1 MSVAAEGSWNSLTTL
16 QKVALGLGIPASAT
30 VLYILY
36 RRYRETRDSRLTFLG
51 EDEIEV
57 EMKVPRQVVKSIIG
71 RQGAIIKQLR
81 RETGACIDIEAQESE
96 GEESEP
102 DRVLL
107 IRGAPVQVCRAKMA
121 IHQILT
127 DSVQILEHFHVP
139 QQSVGRIIGRGGEVI
154 RAICRESGAKVAC
167 EKETGD
173 HRLALERLITLTG
186 TKKEVEV
193 AKKLILEKVE
203 QEREFRQKIIQSAAS
218 RRQMKKPLGVRK
230 EDIVSEGEENL
241 CVESIDVAAETPC
254 EQKTVTESPQ
264 DVLKF
269 EIPSPDLS
277 FQPDEHLEVYVS
289 ASENPN
295 HFWIQILGARS
306 LQLDKLITEMSRY
319 YEASSQSDK
328 LASVQ
333 VGDIVAAPFAHDSS
347 WYRARVLGF
356 LEDGLVDLYYVDF
369 GDNGVAP
376 LEKLGCL
383 RSDFLSLPFQA
394 VECSLAEIEPAGE
407 AWSEDALDDFDR
419 LTYCTQWK
427 PLMARICS
435 YSQTGVST
443 WPHVQLYDANNEK
456 YLSIGEELVR
466 LGHAVQCPQSPADTN
481 TGVGDGA
488 DASWPEKDDMT
499 DSLRKLLEE
508 VTGMSQS
515 SLTSEVTRR
524 TPEDQLTLSCLS
536 LSEGASVSGSGDEVF
551 LVEEDL

>member
-264 DVLKF
+264 VEMSLDIVVQFQLHKSKPEWSRSLFLKKKKKKKTF
-269 EIPSPDLS
+269 QSIFSIPSPDLS

-383 RSDFLSLPFQA
+383 R
-394 VECSLAEIEPAGE
+394 
-407 AWSEDALDDFDR
+407 
-419 LTYCTQWK
+419 
-427 PLMARICS
+427 
-435 YSQTGVST
+435 
-443 WPHVQLYDANNEK
+443 
-456 YLSIGEELVR
+456 
-466 LGHAVQCPQSPADTN
+466 
-481 TGVGDGA
+481 
-488 DASWPEKDDMT
+488 
-499 DSLRKLLEE
+499 
-508 VTGMSQS
+508 
-515 SLTSEVTRR
+515 
-524 TPEDQLTLSCLS
+524 
-536 LSEGASVSGSGDEVF
+536 
-551 LVEEDL
+551 